1 MSWRMVILCFLKRG
15 LRSLE
20 LGFFF
25 CSFLWVVGKGA
36 KNGFCFARLEGRGE
50 FKKNMLFQS
59 WGVVRVRGCALMSL

>member
-20 LGFFF
+20 LGGGFFF
-25 CSFLWVVGKGA
+25 VLFLWVVGKGA

-50 FKKNMLFQS
+50 LKKMCFFKLGWFE
-59 WGVVRVRGCALMSL
+59 